1 MENLKF
7 CVFCGRPPE
16 DKNKE
21 HILPQWLLNLTGD
34 PKRTVTMLY
43 DYHKG
48 REISFSWNA
57 LVTPA
62 CEACNTKF
70 SRMEASVKPVI
81 EGLLERQSLTAADY
95 VLLLDWLDKVRIG
108 LWLNYQLLQGNLLG
122 VKPSFYISDRVGKK
136 DRFVAIYPLSGN
148 ELGLNAFGVNTL
160 AFQGA
165 PSAFGLRVNNLL
177 MINCSSDYIFSGR
190 CGFPSPTSMG
200 LMLDGKNA
208 GCLELGEFRYSKKTK
223 TPLFRHKLAKPSIY
237 LLQPIAQRTTG
248 GEFIGGESFGGG
260 DTQLDSFFME
270 NLMDANVVEVG
281 KLYRQFPDSVCR
293 IEGGDEIVE
302 FDSVK
307 GTERVTFGRLVSQVY
322 NLQVALQD
330 RYVPVALD
338 RNVRALWGEQQKII
352 SKECRAYA
360 KKYLSSS
367 ANK

>member
-7 CVFCGRPPE
+7 CVFCGLPPQ

-21 HILPQWLLNLTGD
+21 HILPQWLLSLTGD

-48 REISFSWNA
+48 REISFSWSA

-81 EGLLERQSLTAADY
+81 EGLLERQSLTAAEY

-122 VKPSFYISDRVGKK
+122 IKPSFHINDRVRKK

-148 ELGLNAFGVNTL
+148 ELGLNAFGTNTL
-160 AFQGA
+160 AFQEA
-165 PSAFGLRVNNLL
+165 PSVFGLRVNNLL

-190 CGFPSPTSMG
+190 CGFPSPTYMG
-200 LMLDGKNA
+200 LMLDGENA
-208 GCLELGEFRYSKKTK
+208 GCLELGRFRYSKKTK

-237 LLQPIAQRTTG
+237 LFQPIAQRTTG
-248 GEFIGGESFGGG
+248 SELIDGGYFGGA
-260 DTQLDSFFME
+260 DTQLDNFLAE
-270 NLMDANVVEVG
+270 NLMDANVAGVG
-281 KLYRQFPDSVCR
+281 RLYRQFPDSVCR
-293 IEGGDEIVE
+293 IEGGGEIVN

-307 GTERVTFGRLVSQVY
+307 GTECVTFGRLISQVY
-322 NLQVALQD
+322 NLQVTLQD
-330 RYVPVALD
+330 RYVPVASD

-352 SKECRAYA
+352 SKECMAYA
-360 KKYLSSS
+360 KKYLISSS
-367 ANK
+367 NK